1 MTRIRN
7 AQHRVEGKTLHL
19 TGGLA
24 KLGCKV
30 ILRLRSV
37 TIIRI
42 SVRPLIVGNNPN
54 GVQSNPNF
62 AKPPGRYLQAAK
74 ARWSTT

>member
-19 TGGLA
+19 TSGLA
-24 KLGCKV
+24 KLGGKV
-30 ILRLRSV
+30 ITRTSA
-37 TIIRI
+37 
-42 SVRPLIVGNNPN
+42 RPLGGSDSSN
-54 GVQSNPNF
+54 GVQSGPNF

-74 ARWSTT
+74 ERQAKL